1 MLATFRER
9 LASPEFR
16 AELKSATIAFVI
28 TSLLFGS
35 SLLCLVLGFLIQLLP
50 AYNVDL
56 LAEVLF
62 ALSLGL
68 AAIAGVYVIPRL
80 ARRVRMELARL
91 DISYAPTQETA
102 FFVLL
107 TVVVALSAFNTGNNL
122 LYLIFA
128 ILISVIVASG
138 IVSESM
144 LRGLTVGLRFPEHIH
159 AGQAAVLEVSVAN
172 QKHLVPSMSLTVGVR
187 VSQKAGPRLPARD
200 TVKRWWTW
208 RGKSPNKP
216 QNSSPADTTKM
227 DNLAHFVIVGPRA
240 RVRQTIE
247 HRFPARGQYN
257 ITGFTVTTKFPFG
270 FLQKTRRFAA
280 SGTIVV
286 YPAVDAAVSVPK
298 ALSEAL
304 GARETNRRGLGA
316 DLYAIRQYRDGDR
329 RRDIDWK
336 ATAKTRRLM
345 VRDRLREDERR
356 VTVRFDP
363 RPARD
368 LSDAELAAFET
379 GVTYAAS
386 LLNRLVKSGVLVRLV
401 TPEAATEFGNTPR
414 HLHDMLRILAVVE
427 PRREVSATG
436 SAPNLPTREPAPE
449 VVFAW
454 NGLPA
459 GGPVLA
465 RISFDDLPL
474 ADDLKPE
481 DKAKKDV

>member
-1 MLATFRER
+1 MLEQLRARF
-9 LASPEFR
+9 ASPEFR
-16 AELKSATIAFVI
+16 AELRSAAIAFVI
-28 TSLLFGS
+28 TSLLFGT
-35 SLLCLVLGFLIQLLP
+35 SLLSLALAFVAQSASL
-50 AYNVDL
+50 YR

-62 ALSLGL
+62 VLSLGL
-68 AAIAGVYVIPRL
+68 AVIGGLYIVPKL
-80 ARRVRMELARL
+80 ARRVRLELARL

-159 AGQAAVLEVSVAN
+159 AGQAVVLDVSVAN
-172 QKHLVPSMSLTVGVR
+172 QKYLVPSMSLTVGVR
-187 VSQKAGPRLPARD
+187 LAQKAGPRTADQSQTSKR
-200 TVKRWWTW
+200 RWW
-208 RGKSPNKP
+208 RNKP
-216 QNSSPADTTKM
+216 PHRPATAATTL
-227 DNLAHFVIVGPRA
+227 DSLVHFVIVGPRA
-240 RVRQTIE
+240 KVRQTIE
-247 HRFPARGQYN
+247 HRFPVRGQYE

-280 SGTIVV
+280 FGTIVV
-286 YPAVDAAVSVPK
+286 YPAIDAAISVPR
-298 ALSEAL
+298 ALLEAP
-304 GARETNRRGLGA
+304 GTRETNRRGLGA

-363 RPARD
+363 RSARD
-368 LSDAELAAFET
+368 LGDAELAAFET
-379 GVTYAAS
+379 GVTQAAS
-386 LLNRLVKSGVLVRLV
+386 LLNRLVKSGALVRLV
-401 TPEAATEFGNTPR
+401 TPEASTEFGNTPR
-414 HLHDMLRILAVVE
+414 HLHDMLRVLAVIE
-427 PRREVSATG
+427 PGPETPGGEA
-436 SAPNLPTREPAPE
+436 LPAFQAREPAPE
-449 VVFAW
+449 VIFAW

-465 RISFDDLPL
+465 RIAFEELRPADRVQPSDDG
-474 ADDLKPE
+474 K
-481 DKAKKDV
+481 KAV